1 LETLVVVVVVVEDA
15 PHFEDRL
22 RILGSLLRLE

>member
-1 LETLVVVVVVVEDA
+1 LETLVVVVVVEDA